1 MMSHEGKNGYSRQ
14 AYEDAEKEIEEI
26 AHSVNADTSPHEIRE
41 KFTEQS
47 ALVEEKELLHNEAW
61 DQAKAE
67 DAARLEHEEAAGLL
81 KKMHEAAGIKPEAVM
96 EKPSGT
102 RAPAERDDAQSD
114 FDRLSNVIAGLSGA
128 EEINRVMAR
137 LEASPKYDMAQK
149 EVLAQLL
156 ERRSRELRRV
166 EGNHQS
172 AVEKEAVL
180 SPEQLK
186 QKETQEG
193 MEKLFESLD
202 LSRGGKE
209 NGPQDVISGSLLKKI
224 EFGLA
229 DEKWNDGEKRK
240 KLFLGSVGTATVGFI
255 GGLGGMLAA
264 GGEGAGVLLGYT
276 GASIGLAGLS
286 FAGAALAAGGI
297 GWLGM
302 KAFHALKERKHKKT
316 FDKLIRS
323 V

>member
-1 MMSHEGKNGYSRQ
+1 MGHEGKNDYSRQ
-14 AYEDAEKEIEEI
+14 AYEGTEKGIEEI
-26 AHSVNADTSPHEIRE
+26 AHSVDADTSPHEIRE
-41 KFTEQS
+41 KFAEQS
-47 ALVEEKELLHNEAW
+47 ALVGEKEFLHSEAW

-67 DAARLEHEEAAGLL
+67 DIARSERGEAAELL
-81 KKMHEAAGIKPEAVM
+81 KKMHEAAGIKSEVVM
-96 EKPSGT
+96 ETPSGT
-102 RAPAERDDAQSD
+102 ELSAGADEAQSD
-114 FDRLSNVIAGLSGA
+114 FDKLSNVIGGLSGA

-137 LEASPKYDMAQK
+137 LDASSKYDTAQK
-149 EVLAQLL
+149 EALAQLL
-156 ERRSRELRRV
+156 ERRSGELRGV
-166 EGNHQS
+166 EGGHQS
-172 AVEKEAVL
+172 VIEKELIL
-180 SPEQLK
+180 SPEQLEQQER
-186 QKETQEG
+186 QKG

-209 NGPQDVISGSLLKKI
+209 EGSQDVTNGSLLRKI

-240 KLFLGSVGTATVGFI
+240 KLFLGAVGTAAVSFV

-286 FAGAALAAGGI
+286 FAGAALAVGGI

-302 KAFHALKERKHKKT
+302 KALHALKERKHKKT
-316 FDKLIRS
+316 FDKLIHGA
-323 V
+323 